1 MMKNSEIIRQELANK
16 KVQRTELAQRLG
28 IAESTLFYRLR
39 VGIPDEDVQG
49 YLDKINE
56 IAAEYAPG
64 NTEVISTI
72 DALRNIELAIRDL
85 TASIDDLRE
94 VVGSNQ

>member
-39 VGIPDEDVQG
+39 TGIPDEDVQR
-49 YLDKINE
+49 YLDIINE
-56 IAAEYAPG
+56 IATDYAPG
-64 NTEVISTI
+64 NAEVISTI

-94 VVGSNQ
+94 VVGSNR